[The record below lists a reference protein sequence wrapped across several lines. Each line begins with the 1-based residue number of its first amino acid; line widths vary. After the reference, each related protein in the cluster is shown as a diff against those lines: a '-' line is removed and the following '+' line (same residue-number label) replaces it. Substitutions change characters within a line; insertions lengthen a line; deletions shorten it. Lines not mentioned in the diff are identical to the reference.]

1 MAKNG
6 REKSEY
12 DWWQIY
18 ETQKAKFK
26 VLQDRLASRQSSD
39 PAAQAEVQALTDSNA
54 ELATNSHRLELELE
68 NKEAALHEKDCENSA
83 FE

>member
-1 MAKNG
+1 MAKNS

-54 ELATNSHRLELELE
+54 ELSTNSYRLELELE
-68 NKEAALHEKDCENSA
+68 NKEAALNEKDCENSA

>member
-1 MAKNG
+1 MAKNS

-39 PAAQAEVQALTDSNA
+39 PAAEVQALMDSNA
-54 ELATNSHRLELELE
+54 ELSTNSHRLELELE
-68 NKEAALHEKDCENSA
+68 NKEAALHEKDCKNSA